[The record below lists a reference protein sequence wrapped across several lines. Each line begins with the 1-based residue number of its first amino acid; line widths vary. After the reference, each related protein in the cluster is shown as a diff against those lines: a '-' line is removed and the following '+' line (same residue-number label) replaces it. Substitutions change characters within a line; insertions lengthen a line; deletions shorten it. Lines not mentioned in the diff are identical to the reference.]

1 MTWTQAK
8 RECRALGFTLK
19 ATGFGQEHALYL
31 TGTRNAMDDLAT
43 YFTTC
48 PNDAYES
55 ARAWRQ
61 SMDGYR
67 NAETEGDYYGE

>member
-19 ATGFGQEHALYL
+19 GTGFGQEHALNL
-31 TGTRNAMDDLAT
+31 KGTRNATDEPST
-43 YFTTC
+43 YFATC

-55 ARAWRQ
+55 ARAWRRKIDE
-61 SMDGYR
+61 M
-67 NAETEGDYYGE
+67 